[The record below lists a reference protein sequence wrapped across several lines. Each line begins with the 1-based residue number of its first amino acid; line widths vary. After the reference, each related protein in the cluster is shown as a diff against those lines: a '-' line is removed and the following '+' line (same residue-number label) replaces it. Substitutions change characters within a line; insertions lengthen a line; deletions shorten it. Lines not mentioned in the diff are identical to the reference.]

1 MYLCDISTK
10 PSTDQSNTLLSASET
25 VASVC
30 SLVLSDSSTF
40 LKFWLTDRCRE
51 HLISALPKQDLA
63 NLRLVCHDFSARA
76 APTLFQDM
84 RITFRSGVLTRPA
97 RLAALDRLGHH
108 VKHLTFS
115 IPHNTESS
123 LPPLIHPETG
133 EEVNF
138 TYTPQ
143 TYAPNTH
150 QAKYGDEDI
159 TELLAHQYPPLF
171 HAATNVPAFIRA
183 LSCFVH
189 LKHLEV
195 SCPGSEAYSVH
206 QSRRSTVDFA
216 LISIRIAIEKN
227 CMNALDTLTLSPIH
241 PEGLFSLSP
250 LSSCGTTPASVK
262 RWASIKHLLISTPA
276 SPPWQSPQGEQPRYA
291 SKHLTSYL
299 STFQPTLQT
308 LSFAWLGASKGL
320 LPFHNPTSPSTTQH
334 RSPAHHYSPAHHR
347 NRNPSTDGTLHFPQI
362 TTLSITN
369 AQTKASSLR
378 ALAIH
383 HSPTLQTLELTN
395 VELTSGTWEEAFAPL
410 LKTKTKTKTNNN
422 PNSPPRKRRTARDA
436 VPTPVEETADIPI
449 MFAPTTP
456 PPPPPPKKSSP
467 NSSPCSSRSQQPR
480 PRLHNVHPSQ
490 RSQYALS
497 SSGSP
502 ATAQERVARV
512 HVPPRRQAVPPP
524 VAATLISV
532 AGPTTTTTTTIATT
546 TAQKG
551 KKGGIFGRVARGVK
565 RRFGG

>member
-1 MYLCDISTK
+1 M
-10 PSTDQSNTLLSASET
+10 
-25 VASVC
+25 
-30 SLVLSDSSTF
+30 LSDSSTF

-63 NLRLVCHDFSARA
+63 NLRLVCHDFSART
-76 APTLFQDM
+76 APTLFGDLH
-84 RITFRSGVLTRPA
+84 ITFRPGVLTRPA
-97 RLAALDRLGHH
+97 RLAALDRLGPH

-115 IPHNTESS
+115 IPHTAESS

-143 TYAPNTH
+143 TDISNKR

-189 LKHLEV
+189 LKHLEIC
-195 SCPGSEAYSVH
+195 CPGSETSFVH

-216 LISIRIAIEKN
+216 LISLRIAIERSY
-227 CMNALDTLTLSPIH
+227 MNTLDTLTLSPIH
-241 PEGLFSLSP
+241 PAGLFSLSP
-250 LSSCGTTPASVK
+250 LSSCGATPASAK
-262 RWASIKHLLISTPA
+262 RWASIRHLSISTPTA
-276 SPPWQSPQGEQPRYA
+276 PLSRSPHADQQKDA

-299 STFQPTLQT
+299 SIFQPTLHT
-308 LSFAWLGASKGL
+308 LDFTWLGAKGS
-320 LPFHNPTSPSTTQH
+320 LPFHKPTSPTTPQH
-334 RSPAHHYSPAHHR
+334 HSPAHSQHQHQHHKPNHR
-347 NRNPSTDGTLHFPQI
+347 YPRTDHRTLHFPLI
-362 TTLSITN
+362 TTFSITN
-369 AQTKASSLR
+369 ARTKASSLR
-378 ALAIH
+378 ALAIQ

-410 LKTKTKTKTNNN
+410 LKTKTKTQTHNNN
-422 PNSPPRKRRTARDA
+422 TCNQTSPPRKRLARDGA
-436 VPTPVEETADIPI
+436 NPTAETPLEEMADIPI

-456 PPPPPPKKSSP
+456 QRKPCLNNPSPSSLR
-467 NSSPCSSRSQQPR
+467 SRYPQ
-480 PRLHNVHPSQ
+480 HVHPSERFQ
-490 RSQYALS
+490 PS
-497 SSGSP
+497 SSSFYQSP
-502 ATAQERVARV
+502 TSVRERRV
-512 HVPPRRQAVPPP
+512 PRQAIPPP

-532 AGPTTTTTTTIATT
+532 TTATATVTTTTV
-546 TAQKG
+546 QKE
-551 KKGGIFGRVARGVK
+551 KKSGGLFGRVARGVK

>member
-1 MYLCDISTK
+1 MYLYDIPAK
-10 PSTDQSNTLLSASET
+10 PSTQQSNIILPASET

-76 APTLFQDM
+76 APTLFEDL
-84 RITFRSGVLTRPA
+84 RITFRPGVLTRPA
-97 RLAALDRLGHH
+97 RLAALDRVGHH

-115 IPHNTESS
+115 IPHTAESS

-143 TYAPNTH
+143 TDASTTR

-195 SCPGSEAYSVH
+195 SCPGSEASFVH

-216 LISIRIAIEKN
+216 LISLRIAIERSY
-227 CMNALDTLTLSPIH
+227 MNALDTLTLSPIY
-241 PEGLFSLSP
+241 PAGLFSLSP
-250 LSSCGTTPASVK
+250 LSSCGATPASAK
-262 RWASIKHLLISTPA
+262 RWASIKHLSISTPT
-276 SPPWQSPQGEQPRYA
+276 SPPSHSPHVEQQRDA
-291 SKHLTSYL
+291 SKLLTSYL
-299 STFQPTLQT
+299 SIFQPTLHT
-308 LSFAWLGASKGL
+308 LDFTWLGAKGP
-320 LPFHNPTSPSTTQH
+320 LPFHKSASPSTPQH
-334 RSPAHHYSPAHHR
+334 HSPAHHHR
-347 NRNPSTDGTLHFPQI
+347 KPQADRTLNFPII

-369 AQTKASSLR
+369 AQTKASTLR
-378 ALAIH
+378 ALAIQ

-410 LKTKTKTKTNNN
+410 LKTKNQTKPTSNQT
-422 PNSPPRKRRTARDA
+422 SPPRKKLARDNKRTAA
-436 VPTPVEETADIPI
+436 TAPPLEEMADIPI
-449 MFAPTTP
+449 MFAPSTP
-456 PPPPPPKKSSP
+456 PQRNPSSSLNKTSSP
-467 NSSPCSSRSQQPR
+467 SHSQPR
-480 PRLHNVHPSQ
+480 PRYLQHVHPSERFQ
-490 RSQYALS
+490 RSPS
-497 SSGSP
+497 SPSSAYQSP
-502 ATAQERVARV
+502 MSTTTQERVKAYT
-512 HVPPRRQAVPPP
+512 PRQAVPPP

-532 AGPTTTTTTTIATT
+532 TTVSAAAHTM
-546 TAQKG
+546 TAQKE
-551 KKGGIFGRVARGVK
+551 KKGGGGGIFGRVARGVK

>member
-1 MYLCDISTK
+1 
-10 PSTDQSNTLLSASET
+10 
-25 VASVC
+25 
-30 SLVLSDSSTF
+30 VLSDSSTF

-76 APTLFQDM
+76 APTLFEDLQ
-84 RITFRSGVLTRPA
+84 ITFRPGVLTRPA

-115 IPHNTESS
+115 IPHAAESS

-143 TYAPNTH
+143 TDASNAR

-189 LKHLEV
+189 LKHLEI
-195 SCPGSEAYSVH
+195 SCPGSKASLVH

-216 LISIRIAIEKN
+216 LISLRIAIERSY
-227 CMNALDTLTLSPIH
+227 MNALDTLTLSPIH
-241 PEGLFSLSP
+241 PAGLFSLSP
-250 LSSCGTTPASVK
+250 LSSCGATPASAK
-262 RWASIKHLLISTPA
+262 RWAGIKHLSISTPT
-276 SPPWQSPQGEQPRYA
+276 SPPSQSPHAEQQKDA

-299 STFQPTLQT
+299 SIFQPTLHT
-308 LSFAWLGASKGL
+308 LDFTWLGAKGP
-320 LPFHNPTSPSTTQH
+320 LPFQKPASPSSPH
-334 RSPAHHYSPAHHR
+334 HHSPAHHHHHSPPHHR
-347 NRNPSTDGTLHFPQI
+347 KPNHQPSRTGHHTLNFPLI
-362 TTLSITN
+362 TTLSLTN
-369 AQTKASSLR
+369 AQTKASALR
-378 ALAIH
+378 ALAIQ

-395 VELTSGTWEEAFAPL
+395 VELSSGTWEEAFAPL
-410 LKTKTKTKTNNN
+410 LKTKTRNTSTTNNQ
-422 PNSPPRKRRTARDA
+422 NSPPPRKRLTRTSGNAA
-436 VPTPVEETADIPI
+436 AAEEMADIPI

-456 PPPPPPKKSSP
+456 PQQNPSLNRPSPSS
-467 NSSPCSSRSQQPR
+467 SQPPR
-480 PRLHNVHPSQ
+480 PQYPQRVHPSERFQ
-490 RSQYALS
+490 PS
-497 SSGSP
+497 SSSQSP
-502 ATAQERVARV
+502 ASVQGHRV
-512 HVPPRRQAVPPP
+512 HVPHHAIPPP

-532 AGPTTTTTTTIATT
+532 TTPVPV
-546 TAQKG
+546 QKE
-551 KKGGIFGRVARGVK
+551 KKTGGIFGRVARGVK

>member
-1 MYLCDISTK
+1 
-10 PSTDQSNTLLSASET
+10 
-25 VASVC
+25 
-30 SLVLSDSSTF
+30 VLSDSSTF

-76 APTLFQDM
+76 APTLFEDLQ
-84 RITFRSGVLTRPA
+84 ITFRPGVLTRPA

-115 IPHNTESS
+115 IPHTAESS

-143 TYAPNTH
+143 TDASNAR

-195 SCPGSEAYSVH
+195 SCPGSEASLVH

-216 LISIRIAIEKN
+216 LISLRIAMERSY
-227 CMNALDTLTLSPIH
+227 MNALDTLTLSPIH
-241 PEGLFSLSP
+241 PAGLFSLSP
-250 LSSCGTTPASVK
+250 LSSCGATPASAK
-262 RWASIKHLLISTPA
+262 RWAGIKHLSISTPT
-276 SPPWQSPQGEQPRYA
+276 SPPSQSPHVEQQKDA
-291 SKHLTSYL
+291 GKHLTSYL
-299 STFQPTLQT
+299 SIFQSTLHT
-308 LSFAWLGASKGL
+308 LDFTWLGVKGP
-320 LPFHNPTSPSTTQH
+320 LPFQKPASSSSPQH
-334 RSPAHHYSPAHHR
+334 HSPAHHHHHSPTNHRKPNHQSPRTGHH
-347 NRNPSTDGTLHFPQI
+347 TLNFTLI

-378 ALAIH
+378 ALAIQ

-395 VELTSGTWEEAFAPL
+395 IELTSGTWEEAFAPL
-410 LKTKTKTKTNNN
+410 LKTKTRNNSTSN
-422 PNSPPRKRRTARDA
+422 NQNSPSPRKRLALDVRNAAAAPPRT
-436 VPTPVEETADIPI
+436 EEMADIPI

-456 PPPPPPKKSSP
+456 QRNPSLNRPSPSSSQPPP
-467 NSSPCSSRSQQPR
+467 R
-480 PRLHNVHPSQ
+480 PQYPQHVHPSERFQ
-490 RSQYALS
+490 PSPS
-497 SSGSP
+497 SSFQSP
-502 ATAQERVARV
+502 ASVQGRRV
-512 HVPPRRQAVPPP
+512 HVPHQTIPPP

-532 AGPTTTTTTTIATT
+532 T
-546 TAQKG
+546 TATLPPVPVQKE
-551 KKGGIFGRVARGVK
+551 KKTGGIFGRVARGVK

>member
-1 MYLCDISTK
+1 
-10 PSTDQSNTLLSASET
+10 
-25 VASVC
+25 
-30 SLVLSDSSTF
+30 VLSDSSTF

-51 HLISALPKQDLA
+51 HLISSLPKQDLA

-76 APTLFQDM
+76 APNLFEDLQ
-84 RITFRSGVLTRPA
+84 ITFRPGVLTRPA

-115 IPHNTESS
+115 IPHTTESS

-143 TYAPNTH
+143 TDASNAR

-195 SCPGSEAYSVH
+195 SCPGSEASLVH

-216 LISIRIAIEKN
+216 LISLRIAIERSY
-227 CMNALDTLTLSPIH
+227 MNALDTLTLSPIH
-241 PEGLFSLSP
+241 PAGLFSLSP
-250 LSSCGTTPASVK
+250 LSSCGATPASAK
-262 RWASIKHLLISTPA
+262 RWAGIKHLSISTPT
-276 SPPWQSPQGEQPRYA
+276 SPPSQSPHAEQQKEA

-299 STFQPTLQT
+299 SIFQPTLHT
-308 LSFAWLGASKGL
+308 LDFTWLGAKRP
-320 LPFHNPTSPSTTQH
+320 LPFQKPASPSSPH
-334 RSPAHHYSPAHHR
+334 HHSPAHHHHHSPTPTQHR
-347 NRNPSTDGTLHFPQI
+347 KPNHQSSRIDNRTLNFPLI

-369 AQTKASSLR
+369 AQTKASALR
-378 ALAIH
+378 ALAIQ
-383 HSPTLQTLELTN
+383 HSSTLQTLELTN

-410 LKTKTKTKTNNN
+410 LKTKTRNNSTGN
-422 PNSPPRKRRTARDA
+422 SHNSPSPRKKFALDARNA
-436 VPTPVEETADIPI
+436 AAALTPAEETADIPI

-456 PPPPPPKKSSP
+456 QRNPSLNRPSP
-467 NSSPCSSRSQQPR
+467 SRSHPPR
-480 PRLHNVHPSQ
+480 PQYPQHVHPSERFQ
-490 RSQYALS
+490 PSLSLS
-497 SSGSP
+497 SQSP
-502 ATAQERVARV
+502 ASVQGRRV
-512 HVPPRRQAVPPP
+512 HVPHQAIPPT

-532 AGPTTTTTTTIATT
+532 TAATT
-546 TAQKG
+546 PPVPKE
-551 KKGGIFGRVARGVK
+551 KKTGGIFGRVARGVK

>member
-1 MYLCDISTK
+1 VGEADFFSGRSISRATDALVRYLHQDIHNQ
-10 PSTDQSNTLLSASET
+10 PNTLLPASENI
-25 VASVC
+25 ASVC

-115 IPHNTESS
+115 IPHTAESS

-143 TYAPNTH
+143 TDALNAR

-159 TELLAHQYPPLF
+159 TELLARQYPPLF

-183 LSCFVH
+183 VSCFVH
-189 LKHLEV
+189 LEHLEV
-195 SCPGSEAYSVH
+195 SCPGSEAYAVR
-206 QSRRSTVDFA
+206 QPRRSTVDFA
-216 LISIRIAIEKN
+216 LISLRIAIERS
-227 CMNALDTLTLSPIH
+227 CMNALDTLSLNPIH
-241 PEGLFSLSP
+241 PAGLFSLSP
-250 LSSCGTTPASVK
+250 LSSCGAAPASAR
-262 RWASIKHLLISTPA
+262 RWAFIKHLSISTPGL
-276 SPPWQSPQGEQPRYA
+276 SPSRSPHAEQEKDT

-308 LSFAWLGASKGL
+308 LDFTWLGAKGP
-320 LPFHNPTSPSTTQH
+320 LPFYKPASPSTPQDH
-334 RSPAHHYSPAHHR
+334 SPAHHHR
-347 NRNPSTDGTLHFPQI
+347 KPSLNNTLHFPKI

-378 ALAIH
+378 TLAIQ

-410 LKTKTKTKTNNN
+410 LKTKSKNN
-422 PNSPPRKRRTARDA
+422 PRTPPPRKSK
-436 VPTPVEETADIPI
+436 PTQNVAPAEEMADIPI
-449 MFAPTTP
+449 MLAPATP
-456 PPPPPPKKSSP
+456 PTPPEKSPP
-467 NSSPCSSRSQQPR
+467 NSSPSSSRSQQPR
-480 PRLHNVHPSQ
+480 PRLQQVHPSERFP
-490 RSQYALS
+490 RSPPSHQ
-497 SSGSP
+497 SP
-502 ATAQERVARV
+502 AMAHERVTRV
-512 HVPPRRQAVPPP
+512 HGPVGRQAVPPP
-524 VAATLISV
+524 VAGTLISV
-532 AGPTTTTTTTIATT
+532 GAATAT
-546 TAQKG
+546 VNMTDQK